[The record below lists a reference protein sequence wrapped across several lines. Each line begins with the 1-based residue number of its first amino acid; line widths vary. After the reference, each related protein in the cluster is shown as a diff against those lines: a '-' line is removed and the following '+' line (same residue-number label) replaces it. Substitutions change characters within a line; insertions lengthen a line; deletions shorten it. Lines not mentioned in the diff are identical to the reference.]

1 MHRRGRNH
9 AKPQHQWTEYVRR
22 GGARYAATLGHP
34 RTIADDRH
42 QIRLRRRPVPRLHG
56 SRQRRSGA
64 ILPDRDQRRRR
75 QEDYHHR
82 RPQRQGRSSLAEG
95 LDRRAGAAMRLLPV
109 RPDHAG
115 SGTAFQE
122 PEADQGRSG
131 GAYGRQSLPLHDL
144 FAHPEGDHA
153 RRVRN
158 AYRLQRGNRAEG
170 NMNRHVKITAPGP
183 ADLSRRSFMVGS
195 AAAGLALGYSIVP
208 GMLGADQALAATSN
222 FDPSVWYSIAPDGMR
237 TGTRRKADM
246 GEPLAST
253 MAQIISEELG
263 SSWKDMRVQL
273 ASNDPKFN
281 DPVLGAQIT
290 GGSWST
296 MMNFDA
302 MSRAGAAGRMAWT
315 EAAAATMGVPASE
328 LIVRDSVISHPKS
341 KKSMTFADV
350 VKSGKATKTF
360 TPDELKAIKLKTPDQ
375 YTMIGVSVPQ
385 LDIPSKTNGT
395 AKYGI
400 DVMLPGMV
408 YGKVVTPPVRYGAI
422 VKAVDDSEA
431 KKVPGFIKAVT
442 LDDKTGTTTGWVVA
456 VANTYA
462 NARKAADALKVT
474 YDGGPNAKLSSESLF
489 AEAKRLQALDDSGQ
503 FFVKDGDTAAAFG
516 TAAKTMEA
524 EYTTNINI
532 HAPMEPMNA
541 TAQLQG
547 DIWHI
552 YSGNQF
558 ATRSGAIAAGAAGVD
573 PKFVVMHQMWL
584 GGGFGR
590 RLGADL
596 MVPAVQAAKAG
607 GKPVKVIFSRED
619 DMTMDFSRPLT
630 FQKIK
635 AGLDADGKLIAM
647 NHDVVSAWPTKR
659 WGIPDFLSPSA
670 DKKGGLDAFTVNG
683 ADFFYSV
690 PNHNVRAI
698 LNEMAHNATP
708 SGQLR
713 SVAPGWTFWAVESMV
728 DEIAHAVGK
737 DPAQYRIDMLDG
749 KGANAGGAQRL
760 RNTLLAAMGLSGY
773 GTRQL
778 PKGEGMGVACVSSQ
792 ERATASWTA
801 CVAHVAVAPSG
812 EVKVKKLTVATDV
825 GTQVHP
831 DNIRAQVEGAALWGL
846 SLAMY
851 EKATPKDGGIE
862 QTNFDTYTPL
872 RMSQVPEVAI
882 TVIANGE
889 KPTGVGEPAVT
900 VVAPAIGN
908 AIFNACGARVRSLP
922 ITAEAV
928 KGAMKA

>member
-1 MHRRGRNH
+1 
-9 AKPQHQWTEYVRR
+9 
-22 GGARYAATLGHP
+22 
-34 RTIADDRH
+34 
-42 QIRLRRRPVPRLHG
+42 
-56 SRQRRSGA
+56 
-64 ILPDRDQRRRR
+64 
-75 QEDYHHR
+75 
-82 RPQRQGRSSLAEG
+82 
-95 LDRRAGAAMRLLPV
+95 
-109 RPDHAG
+109 
-115 SGTAFQE
+115 
-122 PEADQGRSG
+122 
-131 GAYGRQSLPLHDL
+131 
-144 FAHPEGDHA
+144 
-153 RRVRN
+153 
-158 AYRLQRGNRAEG
+158 
-170 NMNRHVKITAPGP
+170 MNTHVKITNNLVDREP
-183 ADLSRRSFMVGS
+183 ADLSRRSFLVGS
-195 AAAGLALGYSIVP
+195 AATGLALGYSAVP
-208 GMLGADQALAATSN
+208 GLLGADQAFAATGN
-222 FDPSVWYSIAPDGMR
+222 FDPSVWYSIAPDGIV
-237 TGTRRKADM
+237 TVTCGKADM
-246 GEPLAST
+246 GQHIAST
-253 MAQIISEELG
+253 VAQIISEELG
-263 SSWKDMRVQL
+263 ASWKDMRVQL

-281 DPVLGAQIT
+281 DPVLGVQIT

-302 MSRAGAAGRMAWT
+302 MSRAGAAGRIALT
-315 EAAAATMGVPASE
+315 EAAAAAMGVPAGE
-328 LIVRDSVISHPKS
+328 LVVRESTITNPKS
-341 KKSMTFADV
+341 KKSMTFADI

-360 TPDELKAIKLKTPDQ
+360 TPDELKAIKLKAPDQ

-408 YGKVVTPPVRYGAI
+408 YGAVVTPPVRYGAT
-422 VKAVDDSEA
+422 VKSVDDSAA

-456 VANTYA
+456 VANTYT
-462 NARKAADALKVT
+462 NARKAADALKVS
-474 YDGGPNAKLSSESLF
+474 YDGGPNAKLSSQSLF
-489 AEAKRLQALDDSGQ
+489 DEARRLQALGDSGL

-516 TAAKTMEA
+516 TAAKVMEA
-524 EYTTNINI
+524 EYTTNINV
-532 HAPMEPMNA
+532 HGALEPMNA
-541 TAQLQG
+541 TAQQQG

-590 RLGADL
+590 RLEGDM
-596 MVPAVQAAKAG
+596 MVPAVQAAKAV
-607 GKPVKVIFSRED
+607 GKPVKIIYSREN

-635 AGLDADGKLIAM
+635 AGLDGDGKLVAM
-647 NHDVVSAWPTKR
+647 NHDVVAAWPTKR
-659 WGIPDFLSPSA
+659 WGIPDFLSPSV
-670 DKKGGLDAFTVNG
+670 DKKGALDALTVNG

-698 LNEMAHNATP
+698 LNEMAQQATP

-713 SVAPGWTFWAVESMV
+713 SVAPGWTFWAVESV
-728 DEIAHAVGK
+728 IDELAHAAGK
-737 DPAQYRIDMLDG
+737 DPAQYRISMLDG
-749 KGANAGGAQRL
+749 AGANAGGAQRL

-773 GTRQL
+773 GTKQL

-812 EVKVKKLTVATDV
+812 EVKVRKLTVATDV

-846 SLAMY
+846 SLALY
-851 EKATPKDGGIE
+851 EKATLKDGGIE

-872 RMSQVPEVAI
+872 RMSQTPEVAI
-882 TVIANGE
+882 SVIANGE
-889 KPTGVGEPAVT
+889 HATGVGEPAVT
-900 VVAPAIGN
+900 VIAPALAN
-908 AIFNACGARVRSLP
+908 AIFNASGARIRSLP

-928 KGAMKA
+928 KAAMKA

>member
-1 MHRRGRNH
+1 MNSH
-9 AKPQHQWTEYVRR
+9 AK
-22 GGARYAATLGHP
+22 
-34 RTIADDRH
+34 
-42 QIRLRRRPVPRLHG
+42 
-56 SRQRRSGA
+56 
-64 ILPDRDQRRRR
+64 
-75 QEDYHHR
+75 
-82 RPQRQGRSSLAEG
+82 
-95 LDRRAGAAMRLLPV
+95 
-109 RPDHAG
+109 
-115 SGTAFQE
+115 
-122 PEADQGRSG
+122 
-131 GAYGRQSLPLHDL
+131 
-144 FAHPEGDHA
+144 
-153 RRVRN
+153 
-158 AYRLQRGNRAEG
+158 
-170 NMNRHVKITAPGP
+170 ITQDKTVGEP
-183 ADLSRRSFMVGS
+183 ADLSRRSFLVGS
-195 AAAGLALGYSIVP
+195 AAAGLALGYSAVP
-208 GMLGADQALAATSN
+208 GLLGADEAFAATGN
-222 FDPSVWYSIAPDGMR
+222 FDPSVWYSIAPDGIV
-237 TGTRRKADM
+237 TVTCGKADM
-246 GEPLAST
+246 GQHIAST

-263 SSWKDMRVQL
+263 ANWKDMRVQL

-281 DPVLGAQIT
+281 DPVLGAQLT

-302 MSRAGAAGRMAWT
+302 MSRAGAAGRIALT
-315 EAAAATMGVPASE
+315 EAAATAMGLPPFCKDE
-328 LIVRDSVISHPKS
+328 LVVRESTITHPRS

-360 TPDELKAIKLKTPDQ
+360 TPDELKAIKLKTADQ

-408 YGKVVTPPVRYGAI
+408 YGKVVTPPVRYGAT
-422 VKAVDDSEA
+422 VKSVDDSEA

-456 VANTYA
+456 VANTFA
-462 NARKAADALKVT
+462 NARKAADTLKIT
-474 YDGGPNAKLSSESLF
+474 YDGGPNAKLSSQSLLN
-489 AEAKRLQALDDSGQ
+489 EAKRLQGLDDSGL
-503 FFVKDGDTAAAFG
+503 FFIKDGDTAAAFG
-516 TAAKTMEA
+516 TAAKVLEA

-532 HAPMEPMNA
+532 HAPLEPMNA
-541 TAQLQG
+541 TAQQHG

-558 ATRSGAIAAGAAGVD
+558 PTRSGAIAAGAAGVD
-573 PKFVVMHQMWL
+573 PKYVVMHQMWL

-590 RLGADL
+590 RNEGDM
-596 MVPAVQAAKAG
+596 MVPAVQAAKAV
-607 GKPVKVIFSRED
+607 GKPVKIIYTREN
-619 DMTMDFSRPLT
+619 DMTMGFSRPLT

-635 AGLDADGKLIAM
+635 AGLDGDGKLVAM

-659 WGIPDFLSPSA
+659 WGTTYFLSPSV
-670 DKKGGLDAFTVNG
+670 DKKGALDPFAVNG

-708 SGQLR
+708 SGHLR
-713 SVAPGWTFWAVESMV
+713 SVAPAWTFWAVESMV
-728 DEIAHAVGK
+728 DELAHAAGK
-737 DPAQYRIDMLDG
+737 DPAQFRIDMLDG
-749 KGANAGGAQRL
+749 KGDNAGGAQRL
-760 RNTLLAAMGLSGY
+760 RNTLLAAMGLAGY
-773 GTRQL
+773 GTKQL
-778 PKGEGMGVACVSSQ
+778 PQGEGMGVACVSSQ
-792 ERATASWTA
+792 ERKTASWTA

-831 DNIRAQVEGAALWGL
+831 DNIRAQVEAAALWGL

-851 EKATPKDGGIE
+851 EKATLKDGGIE

-872 RMSQVPEVAI
+872 RMSQTPEVTI
-882 TVIANGE
+882 SVIANGE
-889 KPTGVGEPAVT
+889 HATGVGEPAVT
-900 VVAPAIGN
+900 VIAPSLGN

-928 KGAMKA
+928 KAAMKA

>member
-1 MHRRGRNH
+1 
-9 AKPQHQWTEYVRR
+9 
-22 GGARYAATLGHP
+22 
-34 RTIADDRH
+34 
-42 QIRLRRRPVPRLHG
+42 
-56 SRQRRSGA
+56 
-64 ILPDRDQRRRR
+64 
-75 QEDYHHR
+75 
-82 RPQRQGRSSLAEG
+82 
-95 LDRRAGAAMRLLPV
+95 
-109 RPDHAG
+109 
-115 SGTAFQE
+115 
-122 PEADQGRSG
+122 
-131 GAYGRQSLPLHDL
+131 
-144 FAHPEGDHA
+144 
-153 RRVRN
+153 
-158 AYRLQRGNRAEG
+158 
-170 NMNRHVKITAPGP
+170 MNTHVKITQDKTIGEP
-183 ADLSRRSFMVGS
+183 ADLSRRSFLVGS
-195 AAAGLALGYSIVP
+195 AAAGLALGYSAVP
-208 GMLGADQALAATSN
+208 GLLGADQALAAASN
-222 FDPSVWYSIAPDGMR
+222 FDPSVWYSIGPDGLV
-237 TGTRRKADM
+237 TVTCGKADM
-246 GEPLAST
+246 GQHIAST

-302 MSRAGAAGRMAWT
+302 MSRAGAAGRIALT
-315 EAAAATMGVPASE
+315 EAAAAAMGLPPFFKDE
-328 LIVRDSVISHPKS
+328 LVVRDSVVSHPKS
-341 KKSMTFADV
+341 KKSMTFAEI
-350 VKSGKATKTF
+350 VKSGKITKTF
-360 TPDELKAIKLKTPDQ
+360 TPDELKAIKLKTPDK

-408 YGKVVTPPVRYGAI
+408 YGKIVTPPVRFGAT
-422 VKAVDDSEA
+422 VKSVDDAEA
-431 KKVPGFIKAVT
+431 KKVPGFIKAVI
-442 LDDKTGTTTGWVVA
+442 LDDKTATTSGWVVA

-462 NARKAADALKVT
+462 NARKAADALKIT
-474 YDGGPNAKLSSESLF
+474 YDGGPNAKLSSQSLLD
-489 AEAKRLQALDDSGQ
+489 EAKRLQVLDDSGQ

-516 TAAKTMEA
+516 TAAKVLEA
-524 EYTTNINI
+524 EYTTSINI
-532 HAPMEPMNA
+532 HAPLEPMNA
-541 TAQLQG
+541 TAELKG

-590 RLGADL
+590 RLDADM
-596 MVPAVQAAKAG
+596 MVPAVQAAKAV
-607 GKPVKVIFSRED
+607 GKPVKVIYSREN

-635 AGLDADGKLIAM
+635 AGLDGDGKLIAM

-659 WGIPDFLSPSA
+659 WGIPDFLSPSV
-670 DKKGGLDAFTVNG
+670 DKKGPLDAFTVNG

-713 SVAPGWTFWAVESMV
+713 SVAPGWTFWAVESMI
-728 DEIAHAVGK
+728 DELAHAAGK
-737 DPAQYRIDMLDG
+737 DPAQYRIALLDG
-749 KGANAGGAQRL
+749 KGNGKVDGGAQRL
-760 RNTLLAAMGLSGY
+760 RNTLLAAMGLAGY
-773 GTRQL
+773 GTKQL
-778 PKGEGMGVACVSSQ
+778 PNGEGMGVACVSSQ

-846 SLAMY
+846 SLALY
-851 EKATPKDGGIE
+851 EKATLKNGGIE
-862 QTNFDTYTPL
+862 QTNFDTYKPL
-872 RMSQVPEVAI
+872 RMSQVPEVAVS
-882 TVIANGE
+882 VIANGE
-889 KPTGVGEPAVT
+889 KATGVGEPAVT

-908 AIFNACGARVRSLP
+908 AIFNACGSRVRALP

-928 KGAMKA
+928 KANMKA

>member
-1 MHRRGRNH
+1 
-9 AKPQHQWTEYVRR
+9 
-22 GGARYAATLGHP
+22 
-34 RTIADDRH
+34 
-42 QIRLRRRPVPRLHG
+42 
-56 SRQRRSGA
+56 
-64 ILPDRDQRRRR
+64 
-75 QEDYHHR
+75 
-82 RPQRQGRSSLAEG
+82 
-95 LDRRAGAAMRLLPV
+95 
-109 RPDHAG
+109 
-115 SGTAFQE
+115 
-122 PEADQGRSG
+122 
-131 GAYGRQSLPLHDL
+131 
-144 FAHPEGDHA
+144 
-153 RRVRN
+153 
-158 AYRLQRGNRAEG
+158 
-170 NMNRHVKITAPGP
+170 MNSHVKITQSKP
-183 ADLSRRSFMVGS
+183 ADLSRRSFLVGT
-195 AAAGLALGYSIVP
+195 AATGLVLGYSAVP
-208 GMLGADQALAATSN
+208 GLGEAFAATGN
-222 FDPSVWYSIAPDGMR
+222 FDPSVWYSIAPDGIV
-237 TGTRRKADM
+237 TVTCGKADM
-246 GEPLAST
+246 GQHIAST

-263 SSWKDMRVQL
+263 ASWKDMRVQL

-302 MSRAGAAGRMAWT
+302 MSRAGAAGRIALA
-315 EAAAATMGVPASE
+315 EAAAVAMGGVPAGE
-328 LIVRDSVISHPKS
+328 LVVRESTITHPRS

-360 TPDELKAIKLKTPDQ
+360 TPDELKAIKLKTADQ

-408 YGKVVTPPVRYGAI
+408 YGAVVTPPVRYGAT
-422 VKAVDDSEA
+422 VQSVDDSAA

-456 VANTYA
+456 VANTYT
-462 NARKAADALKVT
+462 NARKAADALKIA
-474 YDGGPNAKLSSESLF
+474 YDGGPNAKLSSESLLN
-489 AEAKRLQALDDSGQ
+489 EAKRLQKLDDSGL
-503 FFVKDGDTAAAFG
+503 FFVKDGDTAAALG
-516 TAAKTMEA
+516 SAAKVLEA

-532 HAPMEPMNA
+532 HAPLEPMTA
-541 TAQLQG
+541 TAQQQG

-552 YSGNQF
+552 YTGNQF

-573 PKFVVMHQMWL
+573 PKYVVMHQMWL

-590 RLGADL
+590 RLDAD
-596 MVPAVQAAKAG
+596 MTVPAVQAAKAV
-607 GKPVKVIFSRED
+607 GKPVKIIYSRQN

-635 AGLDADGKLIAM
+635 AGLDGDGKLIAM

-659 WGIPDFLSPSA
+659 WGIPDFLSPSV
-670 DKKGGLDAFTVNG
+670 DKKGALDAFTVNG

-698 LNEMAHNATP
+698 LNEMADKATP

-728 DEIAHAVGK
+728 DELAHAAGK
-737 DPAQYRIDMLDG
+737 DPAQFRIELLDG
-749 KGANAGGAQRL
+749 KGANNGGAQRL
-760 RNTLLAAMGLSGY
+760 RNTLLAAMGLAGY
-773 GTRQL
+773 GTKQL
-778 PKGEGMGVACVSSQ
+778 PKGEGMGVSCVSSQ

-851 EKATPKDGGIE
+851 EKATLKDGGIE
-862 QTNFDTYTPL
+862 QTNYDTYTPL
-872 RMSQVPEVAI
+872 RMSQTPEVAI
-882 TVIANGE
+882 SVIANGE
-889 KPTGVGEPAVT
+889 HATGVGEPAVT
-900 VVAPAIGN
+900 VIAPALAN

-928 KGAMKA
+928 KASMKA